1 LSRPNSKKYSGNKIE
16 IKIEITYAFSNRIP
30 VWESGRS
37 VIKDLLTVRVVKLRC
52 NDKYYLVRTE
62 LNGKAYLGF
71 RAAGIA
77 VPPRVLEIGKN
88 VVGTSEITG
97 EKCPNI
103 GKF

>member
-1 LSRPNSKKYSGNKIE
+1 MEPDISPHQ
-16 IKIEITYAFSNRIP
+16 
-30 VWESGRS
+30 

-71 RAAGIA
+71 RAGGIA

-88 VVGTSEITG
+88 VVGTSEIIG

>member
-1 LSRPNSKKYSGNKIE
+1 MLYHLKVKGNGAKY
-16 IKIEITYAFSNRIP
+16 IP
-30 VWESGRS
+30 HQ
-37 VIKDLLTVRVVKLRC
+37 VIKDLLTVRVVKLKC

-71 RAAGIA
+71 RAAGLA

>member
-1 LSRPNSKKYSGNKIE
+1 MEPE
-16 IKIEITYAFSNRIP
+16 ISP
-30 VWESGRS
+30 HQ

-77 VPPRVLEIGKN
+77 VPPRVLELGKN
-88 VVGTSEITG
+88 VVGTSEFIG
-97 EKCPNI
+97 KKFRDI

>member
-1 LSRPNSKKYSGNKIE
+1 MLYHLKVKGNGTKY
-16 IKIEITYAFSNRIP
+16 IP
-30 VWESGRS
+30 HQ
-37 VIKDLLTVRVVKLRC
+37 VIKDLLTVRVVKFKC
-52 NDKYYLVRTE
+52 GDKSYLVRTE

-77 VPPRVLEIGKN
+77 VPPRVLELGKN

>member
-1 LSRPNSKKYSGNKIE
+1 MVVYNKKVKGDGARY
-16 IKIEITYAFSNRIP
+16 IP
-30 VWESGRS
+30 HQ
-37 VIKDLLTVRVVKLRC
+37 VIKDLLTVRVVKLKC

-88 VVGTSEITG
+88 VVDTSEITG